1 MGATVCEKGR
11 WKCVFSEIETFDVS
25 EYRSLLLIQVTVLG
39 VKQRAGNYFF
49 SVVVNLICCWTKI
62 YFKSER
68 ACSPMVG
75 YPVERYPT
83 IVEALVSHLF
93 FFVLGVSHA
102 VLGKK
107 KEYTYISICIKFLKC
122 PSIKFFLKALA
133 AKSSIQ
139 IKICLHHP
147 CNKSFKTRPHIDIFK

>member
-1 MGATVCEKGR
+1 MGACRTMGATVCEKGR

-39 VKQRAGNYFF
+39 VKHRAGNYFF

-62 YFKSER
+62 YYKSER

-93 FFVLGVSHA
+93 FLYWA
-102 VLGKK
+102 
-107 KEYTYISICIKFLKC
+107 FLMR
-122 PSIKFFLKALA
+122 
-133 AKSSIQ
+133 
-139 IKICLHHP
+139 CLEKRK
-147 CNKSFKTRPHIDIFK
+147 NILT